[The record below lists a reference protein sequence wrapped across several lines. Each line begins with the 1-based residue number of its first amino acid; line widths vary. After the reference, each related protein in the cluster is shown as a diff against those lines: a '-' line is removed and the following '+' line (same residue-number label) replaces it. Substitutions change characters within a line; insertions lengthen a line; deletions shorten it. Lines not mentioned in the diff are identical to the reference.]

1 MATFDQMII
10 DDRDLANRYFS
21 DNHFDEFDDEQYL
34 LNNTSQPFQVN
45 PISKPD
51 SANQKTDENN
61 LGLFGRRVFLES
73 PALGDRD
80 EEELYRFVFL
90 FKGREREKKDVCL

>member
-73 PALGDRD
+73 PALGDRLD
-80 EEELYRFVFL
+80 QPQRGDGVPAQQ
-90 FKGREREKKDVCL
+90 